1 VLLVVQVP
9 CLNEEDNIGAVIADV
24 PRQISGVD
32 EVKVLVIDDGS
43 EDATASVATEAG
55 ADRVVRHSANQGL
68 AAAYSTG
75 LKTAL
80 DMGADV
86 IVNTDADN
94 QYPGDLIPQL
104 VAPVVNGQ
112 ADLVIGARPIGEI
125 REFSRVKRL
134 LQRIGSKVV
143 RWITRLN
150 VDDAP
155 SGFRAINRQTAQQV
169 FVYTRYTYTLET
181 LVQLGVHG
189 VRVVSLPIRV
199 NASTRPSRLMKN
211 SLSYVLRSTVTILR
225 VLLIY
230 RAVRIFGFLSLLSF
244 VTAALLGVRYLI
256 LLSQDPRA
264 GHVQSLILAAILAIA
279 SLLFLL
285 AGFLGDLLAA
295 NRRLLEDIRYRL
307 QSGAMDSFVLTRSR
321 EEAESGPDQGRQ

>member
-1 VLLVVQVP
+1 MLLVVQVP
-9 CLNEEDNIGAVIADV
+9 CLDEEDNIRDVIDGI
-24 PRQISGVD
+24 PRSIVGVD
-32 EVKVLVIDDGS
+32 EVKILVIDDGS
-43 EDATASVATEAG
+43 KDETAAVASDAG
-55 ADRVVRHSANQGL
+55 ADLVVRHAANQGL

-75 LKTAL
+75 LKAAL
-80 DMGADV
+80 AMGADV

-104 VAPVVNGQ
+104 VAPIVDGR

-125 REFSRVKRL
+125 REFNRVKKL

-143 RWITRLN
+143 RWITRLD

-155 SGFRAINRQTAQQV
+155 SGFRAINRRTAQQI

-189 VRVVSLPIRV
+189 VRVVSVPIRV
-199 NASTRPSRLMKN
+199 NASTRPSRLVKN
-211 SLSYVLRSTVTILR
+211 SLNYVFRSAVTILR

-244 VTAALLGVRYLI
+244 GAAALLGVRYLI
-256 LLSQDPRA
+256 LLSQDPEA
-264 GHVQSLILAAILAIA
+264 GHVQSLILAAILAIS

-285 AGFLGDLLAA
+285 TGFLGDLLAA

-307 QSGAMDSFVLTRSR
+307 QSGSTDSLLLTGNEEEPGSHSKQGSR
-321 EEAESGPDQGRQ
+321 